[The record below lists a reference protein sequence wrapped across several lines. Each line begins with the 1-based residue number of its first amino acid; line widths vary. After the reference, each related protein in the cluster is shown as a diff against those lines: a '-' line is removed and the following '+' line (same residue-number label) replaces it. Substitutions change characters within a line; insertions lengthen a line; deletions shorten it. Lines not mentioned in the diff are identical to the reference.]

1 MNCIDMGDS
10 SVLHYGNLILQ
21 RFIMRAYPGA
31 SLRRHTVMQG
41 ILSVLP
47 VMLVLIFIR
56 FYPIVMAIYRSF
68 TNWNGLYRSDW
79 IGLAN
84 YIEIFTNSPFWK
96 LLRNSFVLLTTVPL
110 QLILGIF
117 VAVLLYEEVKGW
129 RFFRAIIYLP
139 QIVSAV
145 TIGYL
150 FRVAF
155 GLDGP
160 VNLVLRR
167 IGMQF
172 MAIEWLGNAATALGV
187 LVFCLTW
194 FSIGWQAIVI
204 LGGMSKISPEVFEA
218 AKMDGANYWQRTF
231 YIVIPMISRTIE
243 YAVIMSMVWTLTSI
257 FAFIYSITAGGPGY
271 ETTTLDYM
279 IYTKF
284 YQASAHYGYTS
295 ALAVILLVIIL
306 VITLAE
312 MRYTNKVSE
321 WE

>member
-1 MNCIDMGDS
+1 MSANVS
-10 SVLHYGNLILQ
+10 PV
-21 RFIMRAYPGA
+21 
-31 SLRRHTVMQG
+31 RRKLKISEG
-41 ILSVLP
+41 WLSILP
-47 VMLVLIFIR
+47 VLIILLFIR
-56 FYPIVMAIYRSF
+56 FYPMVMAIYRSF
-68 TNWNGLYRSDW
+68 TNWDGMFRSDW
-79 IGLAN
+79 VGLKN
-84 YIEIFTNSPFWK
+84 YIQIFTDSPFWL
-96 LLRNSFVLLTTVPL
+96 LLRNSFVLLLTVPL
-110 QLILGIF
+110 QLFLGLC

-129 RFFRAIIYLP
+129 QFFRTMIYLP
-139 QIVSAV
+139 QIIAAL

-160 VNLVLRR
+160 FNTVLRN
-167 IGMQF
+167 IGLNF
-172 MAIEWLGNAATALGV
+172 AAINWLGSTWSALFV
-187 LVFCLTW
+187 LVFALTW

-231 YIVIPMISRTIE
+231 FVVIPMITRTLE
-243 YAVIMSMVWTLTSI
+243 YCIIMSMVWTLTSI

-271 ETTTLDYM
+271 NTSTIDYM

-284 YQASAHYGYTS
+284 YQSGRPFGFAS

-306 VITLAE
+306 AITVVE
-312 MRYTNKVSE
+312 MRITNKASE

>member
-1 MNCIDMGDS
+1 MS
-10 SVLHYGNLILQ
+10 
-21 RFIMRAYPGA
+21 
-31 SLRRHTVMQG
+31 RRRTKVSEG

-47 VMLVLIFIR
+47 VIVVLIFMR
-56 FYPIVMAIYRSF
+56 FYPMVAAIYRSF

-79 IGLAN
+79 IGLEN
-84 YIEIFTNSPFWK
+84 YVRIFTNSPFWT
-96 LLRNSFVLLTTVPL
+96 LLRNSLVLLTTVPL
-110 QLILGIF
+110 QLIIGLF
-117 VAVLLYEEVKGW
+117 VAVMLYEEVRGW
-129 RFFRAIIYLP
+129 RFFRTIIYFP
-139 QIVSAV
+139 QIISAV

-155 GLDGP
+155 SLDGP
-160 VNLVLRR
+160 VNLVIRR
-167 IGMQF
+167 MGLGF
-172 MAIEWLGNAATALGV
+172 LATEWLGNTATALGV

-218 AKMDGANYWQRTF
+218 AKMDGANFWQRTVF
-231 YIVIPMISRTIE
+231 VVIPMISRTIE

-271 ETTTLDYM
+271 ETSTIDYM

-284 YQASAHYGYTS
+284 YQAGAPYGFAS
-295 ALAVILLVIIL
+295 ALAVILLIIIL
-306 VITLAE
+306 AFTVVE
-312 MRYTNKVSE
+312 MRYTNIVSE